1 MKKLLVFV
9 AAAFACA
16 LALRADF
23 NYSNWFSAI
32 GDGAS
37 SKTDLNPTNGIWS
50 LPTEAEVSYA
60 SNSGLVFDLDDN
72 ESIAFTAKDG
82 TAPDT
87 NTVTKVSIRGVFT
100 PVLLSEL
107 TKISMSDRQAQV
119 AFVIAEDGTGTAF
132 YAWVGGDAN
141 AWIKLSNANVVPDT
155 ENVTEVVATFNY
167 TSSSAS
173 YASFAVV
180 KNNVSYDL
188 TNSSGNKSLKI
199 TSTAA
204 AKRCIAGFSCYGSG
218 TLASADGVV
227 GIGVASVG
235 DVKYGT
241 LGEAVTAATAGST
254 IEVLR
259 PTSESVEVH
268 SGVKIA
274 DNGKVS
280 GTITADSSVTVTVK
294 PTAEHFATNA
304 LAGKSGAYDIP
315 VKVSGGTVAVE
326 LPAGMS
332 NKEVA
337 STTRSGTSVAVTIQT
352 ATSVLEGATPDG
364 TKALTKDVPE
374 LRQYLAAHTNEAY
387 IAADVSS
394 ASIAAALA
402 ATRENGLKLYQSYAL
417 GVTPETP
424 VKPEP
429 VASDTD
435 PNAIT
440 LTIPALTTSK
450 KSGDYTITYQAG
462 SNTATDNAGA
472 IKVPLTTGSH
482 AVKILFN

>member
-1 MKKLLVFV
+1 MKKPLVFV

-23 NYSNWFSAI
+23 KYSNWFSAI
-32 GDGAS
+32 GADAS
-37 SKTDLNPTNGIWS
+37 STADLNPTNGSWD
-50 LPTEAEVSYA
+50 LTAGGEVSYA
-60 SNSGLVFDLDDN
+60 SNSGLVFDLEDN
-72 ESIAFTAKDG
+72 ESIAFTATDE

-141 AWIKLSNANVVPDT
+141 AWIKLSNDNVPPDT

-180 KNNVSYDL
+180 KNSQSYNL
-188 TNSSGNKSLKI
+188 TNSTGNTSLAM
-199 TSTAA
+199 TSDAA

-218 TLASADGVV
+218 TLVAASGSV
-227 GIGVASVG
+227 GIGVASV
-235 DVKYGT
+235 DNVKYGS
-241 LGEAVTAATAGST
+241 LADAVTAATAGST
-254 IEVLR
+254 IEVLS

-337 STTRSGTSVAVTIQT
+337 STTHSGTSVAVTIQT

-364 TKALTKDVPE
+364 TKALTADLDN
-374 LRQYLAAHTNEAY
+374 LRGYLNTHTNSAY

-417 GVTPETP
+417 GIEPGTP
-424 VKPEP
+424 VKPVP

-450 KSGDYTITYQAG
+450 KTDDYTITYQAG